1 VNDNE
6 DQNSDSKWFE
16 NQLVQAVKKYFLKY
30 FLRILN
36 HQINDAYFWAFK
48 VFYIE
53 LNRVGL
59 FSLNNI
65 QTVILMA
72 KSVTY
77 TILSYNF

>member
-59 FSLNNI
+59 FI
-65 QTVILMA
+65 AQ
-72 KSVTY
+72 
-77 TILSYNF
+77 